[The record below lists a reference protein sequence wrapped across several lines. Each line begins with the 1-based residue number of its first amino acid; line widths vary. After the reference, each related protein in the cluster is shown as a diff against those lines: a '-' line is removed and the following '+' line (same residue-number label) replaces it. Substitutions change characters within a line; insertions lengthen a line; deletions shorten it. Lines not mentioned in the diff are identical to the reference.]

1 MNATPTHWAMY
12 VLCRRINAILDEAIL
27 QLCQVL
33 CTA

>member
-1 MNATPTHWAMY
+1 MY